1 VKRRLLDTLS
11 LLRQAV
17 VKFFEDDGLDL
28 SAAVAFYS
36 LVSLGPALYLM
47 ASILGRVFQDTRAGQ
62 AAVES
67 LMPFFPVEVADRL
80 REFALALQASER
92 LVLVAL
98 PALLWVS
105 STAFS
110 ALQRSI
116 STAFGRPPART
127 IWRSRLKSFAVLGSG
142 LLFLS
147 IIIVASTLLPRLGQF
162 REALGLPA
170 TPTFLGAIRSHLVLP
185 LISFLIIVLFYK
197 ILPRGGVSW
206 KAAVGGAML
215 AIILWET
222 ARQMFGW
229 ALARSQTYGV
239 LTGALAGIVGFLL
252 WIQTAV
258 AILLLGAELGG
269 LIDRNRDVSD

>member
-47 ASILGRVFQDTRAGQ
+47 ASILSRVFQDTRAGQ

-80 REFALALQASER
+80 REFALALRASEG

-116 STAFGRPPART
+116 STAFGRPPSRT

-147 IIIVASTLLPRLGQF
+147 IIIVANTLLPRLGQF

-206 KAAVGGAML
+206 KAAAGGAAL
-215 AIILWET
+215 AIVLWET

-229 ALARSQTYGV
+229 ALARSQSYGV

-269 LIDRNRDVSD
+269 LLDRNRDVSD